1 MTDEAVLEHV
11 IEGLVSRKVIPNR
24 DVVMYRNVQ
33 RKTYSYVVYDR
44 HYAENTQVIREW
56 FPKQGLHLAGRFGF
70 VEYANVDGILIRNL
84 ELASQLNGKPVSV
97 SGGNV
102 IR

>member
-1 MTDEAVLEHV
+1 MRRFSEHV
-11 IEGLVSRKVIPNR
+11 IDGLVSRGIIARRNSII
-24 DVVMYRNVQ
+24 YRNVQ

-44 HYAENTQVIREW
+44 HYAENTRIIREW

-84 ELASQLNGKPVSV
+84 EIASQLNGSPVSV
-97 SGGNV
+97 NGGSV
-102 IR
+102 IK

>member
-1 MTDEAVLEHV
+1 
-11 IEGLVSRKVIPNR
+11 
-24 DVVMYRNVQ
+24 MYRNVQ

-44 HYAENTQVIREW
+44 HYAENTRIIREW

-97 SGGNV
+97 NGGSV
-102 IR
+102 IK

>member
-1 MTDEAVLEHV
+1 MLSIVDNREVVRSPAMT
-11 IEGLVSRKVIPNR
+11 
-24 DVVMYRNVQ
+24 
-33 RKTYSYVVYDR
+33 
-44 HYAENTQVIREW
+44 
-56 FPKQGLHLAGRFGF
+56 HLDFGF

-84 ELASQLNGKPVSV
+84 EIASQLNGHPVSV